1 MRDRFVAGAAPLT
14 FAALALVPLV
24 PAFPYPAGTTNVPTF
39 FTTAAVRRIPF
50 GSVVL
55 TFPYPAGPADQPML
69 WQEASGF
76 RFRLIGSYAI
86 IRDSPRRSGAG
97 TESPAEID
105 PPRIEWIFRG
115 ALRRQPPPQTAG
127 REMAALLASCAALR
141 RYRVQT
147 IVLGPSR
154 IERVYLTHWI
164 HPHPGY
170 IASFVTRLT
179 GERPQ
184 HVGGV
189 LVWWHAARSC
199 STVTRRL
206 WLRER
211 RASPPAVP
219 ASSRRPGP
227 APRPGRGR

>member
-39 FTTAAVRRIPF
+39 FTSAAVHKIPF

-105 PPRIEWIFRG
+105 PPRIEWIFRL
-115 ALRRQPPPQTAG
+115 ALEEKLRPLPALG
-127 REMAALLASCAALR
+127 EAAALFASCAALR

-154 IERVYLTHWI
+154 IERDYLTKWI

-170 IASFVTRLT
+170 VARFVTRLT
-179 GERPQ
+179 GEPPE
-184 HVGGV
+184 HLGGV

-199 STVTRRL
+199 STVTRRV
-206 WLRER
+206 WLQER
-211 RASPPAVP
+211 RASPPVVP
-219 ASSRRPGP
+219 ASLRP
-227 APRPGRGR
+227 AGRGAGRGDA